1 MTEAIVAIIGALLGA
16 ITTLMKTFR
25 FVKEGEKG
33 CILRFGKLNRVRDPG
48 FIVTIPWVETL
59 ETIHVRETTTELHPQ
74 TITLK
79 DNYIIKVSAVLV
91 YKVID
96 PVKALYNISK
106 VHEAVVDIAMT
117 VLRHEFAKQ
126 TWDEVQDFE
135 KINEELLKDLKE
147 LTQNWGIEFLHFRVS
162 SLEPTEETTELLL
175 LVAKAEKQI
184 EANNKLLDDLFRNK
198 EKIVGE
204 SGGPIPSIAYAAW
217 FRNSSMP
224 TVTT

>member
-1 MTEAIVAIIGALLGA
+1 M
-16 ITTLMKTFR
+16 
-25 FVKEGEKG
+25 
-33 CILRFGKLNRVRDPG
+33 
-48 FIVTIPWVETL
+48 
-59 ETIHVRETTTELHPQ
+59 
-74 TITLK
+74 
-79 DNYIIKVSAVLV
+79 
-91 YKVID
+91 ID

-126 TWDEVQDFE
+126 SWVEIQDFD

-147 LTQNWGIEFLHFRVS
+147 LTKDWGIEFLHFRVS

-184 EANNKLLDDLFRNK
+184 EANNKLLADLINNK
-198 EKIVGE
+198 EKIVGKD
-204 SGGPIPSIAYAAW
+204 GQIPSIAYAAW

-224 TVTT
+224 TVNT